1 MATARFSLVSGARYG
16 QCKLCPKGLRIN
28 HHRFTQQS
36 DWSPLGQVVLAISVK
51 SMLVSQ
57 KQIFGICC
65 YSLHRKGCFLQNLLS
80 CTAPP
85 CSANELAI
93 ITMPLVWVKVS
104 AKMAPAPEQML
115 WLSKELPETVAF
127 TASLSSKTE
136 NASRRGK
143 CIGSHNW
150 SYLILSQRKELKCN
164 TQCLNMSPACVDMF
178 HATTHDTKR

>member
-1 MATARFSLVSGARYG
+1 MSGERLQFLGTVVMCTCARI
-16 QCKLCPKGLRIN
+16 K
-28 HHRFTQQS
+28 H
-36 DWSPLGQVVLAISVK
+36 
-51 SMLVSQ
+51 
-57 KQIFGICC
+57 IFGICC
-65 YSLHRKGCFLQNLLS
+65 YSLHRKGCFLQNLLI